1 VPDEPGQPAGDGI
14 TELGQIRDQ
23 RLRQRRAPLPPRHPR
38 AEEPPLTAQPPT
50 PAPAAPAR
58 TETARPARRT
68 ARKRAESREAE
79 SIPLRL
85 GQFYVTADQ
94 DEALRRIRAE
104 GLMSNMDVSGSAV
117 VRYALDQLLA
127 AKTPAEL
134 VRLLGTP
141 KGQKQDRRGRPR
153 R

>member
-1 VPDEPGQPAGDGI
+1 VPDEPAQTAGDGI
-14 TELGQIRDQ
+14 AELGQIRDQ

-38 AEEPPLTAQPPT
+38 AEEPAAAAQPP
-50 PAPAAPAR
+50 APASAAPGAA
-58 TETARPARRT
+58 EQAQAARRR
-68 ARKRAESREAE
+68 ARKRPERSEAE
-79 SIPLRL
+79 SVPLRL